1 MTLDFVPCPR
11 CGKQVDPQT
20 RTCEYCGVSLAL
32 AALLAERDLTE
43 IPFIE
48 ENIPIS
54 PEILVPRVGEYLIE
68 KGVLKPEDL
77 KKALDF
83 QEKLGEAGQTRLIG
97 QALLDLGFVSKE
109 TLDQVITEQII
120 QLQFALQ
127 QANAELEDRVRE
139 RTVELENALSRL
151 AELNQLKSNFIA
163 NVSHELRTPLT
174 HIKGYLELLVEQE
187 LGPLTN
193 EQANALGVMGKS
205 EERLEQLIEDLI
217 QFSLV
222 ARGQLNLEMHPV
234 NLQEV
239 VAEVVQDATQYCKKA
254 HLTLITD
261 IPQEIPKAMA
271 DHQKVL
277 WVLTHFIDNAIKFT
291 PEGGLIQI
299 KVKIGGKRVEFSVVD
314 SGIGIGP
321 ERIEE
326 IFLPFHQLDSSAT
339 RRYGGTGLGLAMARQ
354 IIEAH
359 GSTIKVKSKLGSG
372 SSFEFSLPIFPQII
386 EKIPGR

>member
-1 MTLDFVPCPR
+1 MTLDLVPCPR
-11 CGKQVDPQT
+11 CGKQVNPQT

-48 ENIPIS
+48 ENTPIS
-54 PEILVPRVGEYLIE
+54 PEILVPRLGEYLIE

-83 QEKLGEAGQTRLIG
+83 QETLGKTGQTRLIG
-97 QALLDLGFVSKE
+97 QALLDLDFVSKE

-127 QANAELEDRVRE
+127 KTNAELEDRVRE
-139 RTVELENALSRL
+139 RTAELEHALNRL
-151 AELNQLKSNFIA
+151 TELNQLKSNFIA

-174 HIKGYLELLVEQE
+174 HIKGYLELLVDQE
-187 LGPLTN
+187 LGPLTQ
-193 EQANALGVMGKS
+193 EQTSALGVMGKS

-222 ARGQLNLEMHPV
+222 ARGHLNLEMRPV
-234 NLQEV
+234 NLQDV
-239 VAEVVQDATQYCKKA
+239 VTEFVQDAAQNCKKA
-254 HLTLITD
+254 NLTLQTG
-261 IPQEIPKAMA
+261 IPQEIPKALA
-271 DHQKVL
+271 DHQKIL
-277 WVLTHFIDNAIKFT
+277 WVLTHFMDNAIKFT
-291 PEGGLIQI
+291 PEGGLVQI
-299 KVKIGGKRVEFSVVD
+299 KVKIGGKRVEFSVTD

-359 GSTIKVKSKLGSG
+359 GSKIQVQSKLGSG
-372 SSFEFSLPIFPQII
+372 SSFEFSLPIYQ
-386 EKIPGR
+386 E

>member
-1 MTLDFVPCPR
+1 MILDFVPCPR

-139 RTVELENALSRL
+139 RTAELENALSRL

-187 LGPLTN
+187 LGPLSN
-193 EQANALGVMGKS
+193 EQAIALGVMGKS

-239 VAEVVQDATQYCKKA
+239 VVEVVQDATQYCKKA

-271 DHQKVL
+271 DHQKIL
-277 WVLTHFIDNAIKFT
+277 WVLTHFMDNAIKFT

-359 GSTIKVKSKLGSG
+359 GSTIKVQSKLGSG
-372 SSFEFSLPIFPQII
+372 SSFEFSLPIFQ
-386 EKIPGR
+386 E